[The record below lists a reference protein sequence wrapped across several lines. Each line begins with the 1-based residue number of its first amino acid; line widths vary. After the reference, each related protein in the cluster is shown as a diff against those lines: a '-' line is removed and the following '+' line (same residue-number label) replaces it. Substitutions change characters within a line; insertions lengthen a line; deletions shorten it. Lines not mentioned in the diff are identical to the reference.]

1 MTKNIGYV
9 FEDIVYEELRSLN
22 IFDEIHHET
31 ELTRMYGWDASS
43 IDYMLVY
50 KNKII
55 VVQTKWRK
63 TRRREDAGIQKFV
76 RSINYMKDHIVDL
89 DEKKQF
95 YGLWVSRREPFED
108 NIRYLGS
115 HNVSCVSNFNSMA
128 SAAKEMV
135 SALNMICS

>member
-1 MTKNIGYV
+1 MGKNIGYV

-50 KNKII
+50 KNKVI

-63 TRRREDAGIQKFV
+63 TRRREDAGIHKFI
-76 RSINYMKDHIVDL
+76 RSINYMKGQVNG
-89 DEKKQF
+89 KKQF

-108 NIRYLGS
+108 NIQFLGA
-115 HNVSCVSNFNSMA
+115 HNVSCISNFNSMT

-135 SALNMICS
+135 SALHTICS